1 MRCPNC
7 GRLKLDEAAARL
19 EVVTAADPIERLQG
33 LLAGESWALFR
44 WGLEFA
50 AHLPAARQR
59 ELLLDSL
66 NRRKNGFEVGDVLDR
81 LRLLEPSEDEWDT
94 VRKLYLETKDLRTKI
109 AAAGF
114 LLARRGE
121 DEYYD
126 YLRREAMQPEDK
138 KDDIYAPQ
146 RAALQ
151 GILRF
156 SSTDGR
162 KREPSAVLVRTLLAR
177 IPFESHAD
185 FSGMR
190 VLVSALGELG
200 SPADVPLVAEYCEHQ
215 DASMVVTA
223 VEALSRLKPDLALEK
238 AKAQIRKYVAAQEIR
253 GGFGWHVEPYLN
265 LIFWQDDRSAAELLQ
280 HAYDKPRPGSR
291 YVEAGVLDTPRLL
304 AYLRAVDSE
313 KRTRAALD
321 FAKSRRIDAAWS
333 ARCRPPIGR

>member
-1 MRCPNC
+1 M
-7 GRLKLDEAAARL
+7 LD
-19 EVVTAADPIERLQG
+19 
-33 LLAGESWALFR
+33 
-44 WGLEFA
+44 
-50 AHLPAARQR
+50 
-59 ELLLDSL
+59 
-66 NRRKNGFEVGDVLDR
+66 
-81 LRLLEPSEDEWDT
+81 
-94 VRKLYLETKDLRTKI
+94 
-109 AAAGF
+109 
-114 LLARRGE
+114 RRGE

-126 YLRREAMQPEDK
+126 YLRCEALRPEDK
-138 KDDIYAPQ
+138 KDDVYAPQ
-146 RAALQ
+146 RSALQ

-156 SSTDGR
+156 SSIDGR
-162 KREPSAVLVRTLLAR
+162 KREPSAALVRTLLSR

-190 VLVSALGELG
+190 PQVSALGELG

-238 AKAQIRKYVAAQEIR
+238 AKTQIRKYVAAQEIR
-253 GGFGWHVEPYLN
+253 GGFGWHVEPYLD

-321 FAKSRRIDAAWS
+321 FAKSRRIDAAWLRDVGRRLV
-333 ARCRPPIGR
+333 ADGAAPETCDPFLHPEAHRPPEPQGRSIEGTHW